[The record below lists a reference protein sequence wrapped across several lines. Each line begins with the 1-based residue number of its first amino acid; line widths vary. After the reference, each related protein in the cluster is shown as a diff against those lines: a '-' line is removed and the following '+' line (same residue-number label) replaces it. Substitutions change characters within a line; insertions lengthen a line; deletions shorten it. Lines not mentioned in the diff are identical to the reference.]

1 MIAKWSPNKELN
13 ELIEKVVDQGWTVV
27 EGKHLKLIPADKA
40 MPIVV
45 VPKTPS
51 DYRGVKNARSEI
63 RRSGGIV

>member
-1 MIAKWSPNKELN
+1 MGKRWTSSKELN
-13 ELIEKVVDQGWTVV
+13 ELIDKVVEQGWEVV
-27 EGKHLKLIPADKA
+27 EGKHLKLVPADKT

-51 DYRGVKNARSEI
+51 DHRGVMNARSQI